1 MWCAD
6 SNALRAHRKI
16 SFRNINTMFSLFF
29 GKKNHFFKGFSKWKA
44 NIALEKYQKGIHQ
57 SASPENIST
66 GTKWTGWQSGRG
78 LIPWRPCGGQRV
90 GGQRDRKSLSFH
102 RSSRDNIPF
111 PLYLLH
117 LPPHPTFSFLA
128 SSSPQGRGEWE
139 LSHESLWEW
148 TVSRHSRTWYQWRR
162 IVKRSWKKSLLAFA
176 TPDKATTAESQAD
189 LRGTATISRCST
201 NQERYNHMYDRAT
214 SSRPRLWWQNQCS
227 AWELSHRL
235 PRRHC
240 TPQGG
245 AVDGCPVTTDR
256 QNALLSP
263 TLPNLFR
270 SPSLDSSFCFVF

>member
-6 SNALRAHRKI
+6 SNALRAQRKSPSETSI
-16 SFRNINTMFSLFF
+16 QCSVYSLEKIQFSFYL
-29 GKKNHFFKGFSKWKA
+29 FKGSSKWKA

-102 RSSRDNIPF
+102 GSSRDNIPF

-117 LPPHPTFSFLA
+117 LPPHPTFSFLP

-201 NQERYNHMYDRAT
+201 NQERYNHTSMTVLHPPVPGSDDRT
-214 SSRPRLWWQNQCS
+214 SAVHESCPIDCHVGIV
-227 AWELSHRL
+227 HR
-235 PRRHC
+235 
-240 TPQGG
+240 Q
-245 AVDGCPVTTDR
+245 A
-256 QNALLSP
+256 AL
-263 TLPNLFR
+263 
-270 SPSLDSSFCFVF
+270 